1 MRMNGKQK
9 QDASFLSFTRDLL
22 GQTTLFSTACESRH
36 ESNEWMS
43 HQKGMACKRPPQRP
57 TATSFSDSFA
67 TSTSRER
74 KGCRRDDT
82 IKQKEKKKETVVS
95 FYSIK
100 KDRGSSSSSTFY
112 SRSKQHGRIGN
123 YFILLYVNLYG
134 CLLHSKSLRLKLTM
148 KFNL

>member
-1 MRMNGKQK
+1 MNVTPKGHGMQE
-9 QDASFLSFTRDLL
+9 
-22 GQTTLFSTACESRH
+22 TTPKTYCNVIFQFIRH
-36 ESNEWMS
+36 L
-43 HQKGMACKRPPQRP
+43 K
-57 TATSFSDSFA
+57 
-67 TSTSRER
+67 TSRER

-82 IKQKEKKKETVVS
+82 IKQKERKKETVVS

-134 CLLHSKSLRLKLTM
+134 CLFYSKSLILKLTM